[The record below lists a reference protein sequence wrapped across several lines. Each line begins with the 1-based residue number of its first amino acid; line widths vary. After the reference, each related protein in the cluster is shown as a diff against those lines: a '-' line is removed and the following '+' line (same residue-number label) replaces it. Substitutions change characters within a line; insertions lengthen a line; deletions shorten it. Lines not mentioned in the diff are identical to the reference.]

1 MTRKLQTLLQ
11 TLAVTAIF
19 GLITSLGYAQSG
31 NLSGSITD
39 FVTGE
44 QLPGATVLISELER
58 GAPADIDGNYEIQ
71 NIPVGT
77 YNVRYS
83 FIGYATLNQ
92 EVTSTEGDN
101 IVNIQLRP
109 DQTGLDEVVV
119 TGIASRTSKAI
130 SEVAVSRVDA
140 TQYTASQSYQDLS
153 QLISGKVAGVN
164 VQPTGGTVGAGIR
177 FNVRSGGGIGGSGQ
191 PVIYVD
197 GIRIDNSQLS
207 TFYVGG
213 QGTGTLADIN
223 MDEVESINFLKG
235 PAAAALYGTSGSN
248 GVVLITTKRGQALSG
263 AGSLSV
269 KVRTT
274 QGTSDYNRTETFDQ
288 FGSTEAIKD
297 VFKEGTLD
305 QKSISVAGGSE
316 FIRFYTSV
324 DQRNETGI
332 MNRNYMDRQNF
343 RANIDAF
350 PREDLTISVS
360 TGYAWNEVALPD
372 NDNNIV
378 GYLGNT
384 ILAGPGPDADGN
396 LAIGQNTFGFT
407 ALESIESIND
417 VSRTNRFLGSLSIQ
431 YRPIK
436 NFELNA
442 SVGFDGSDLRRDATV
457 PPGFFVVGPGT
468 IGERAIANRSNEQY
482 TYDISAR
489 YQYSVIEGLNATTTV
504 GSQLFDR
511 NVYSQNFTKQNFST
525 PLITNIGAGE
535 DFIAGDE
542 GFLNTREAGVFFEQ
556 SFNFEDTF
564 MLSFGGRQ
572 DFAAAIG
579 GDAPNIFYPKASAAV
594 RLDRALQLPSL
605 VNFLKVRAAYGE
617 TGLLPGFN
625 DGATRLWEAANS
637 AYGTGGVINFIGN
650 TQIKPERIKELE
662 LGVETELFNNSLSLD
677 LTYYSQKSED
687 SIIDFREAPSTGTA
701 NLIPFN
707 VGSIEGNGL
716 EAALSYT
723 PIQNRNTQL
732 TFNVTYSYQDTEVTS
747 LGGAQPIFDGFSL
760 NVIEEGIRRSEFY
773 VPRVIGV
780 LFDDDGLYAGVDA
793 TAEREAVGNPI
804 PVHSGSFSSSLQV
817 VKNLTAYIQFD
828 FAYDL
833 YVYNNTK
840 QFSILFRNLEEYE
853 ILRRQLGF
861 SAIGYESVEALE
873 VGTAAY
879 NEAAE
884 AYAAINPSY
893 DYNFIERADWLKLRE
908 LSITY
913 NFRDILSQF
922 GADAYVKDLSF
933 SVGGRNLWTSTKYS
947 GLDPEVN
954 FAGARS
960 LSRGQDF
967 LTLPTARQVYFTVSL
982 GF

>member
-1 MTRKLQTLLQ
+1 MNQKRHKIII
-11 TLAVTAIF
+11 TLAFSVLL
-19 GLITSLGYAQSG
+19 GLISTVGFAQNGS
-31 NLSGSITD
+31 LSGTITD
-39 FVTGE
+39 FVTGDN
-44 QLPGATVLISELER
+44 LPGATVLIVELER

-71 NIPVGT
+71 NIPVGAYT
-77 YNVRYS
+77 VRYS
-83 FIGYATLNQ
+83 FIGYTTVNA
-92 EVTSTEGDN
+92 EVTISAGEN
-101 IVNIQLRP
+101 INNVQLRP

-140 TQYTASQSYQDLS
+140 TQFTESQSYQDLS
-153 QLISGKVAGVN
+153 QLISGKVAGVS
-164 VQPTGGTVGAGIR
+164 VQPSGGTVGAGIR

-197 GIRIDNSQLS
+197 GIRIDNSQLN

-213 QGTGTLADIN
+213 QGTGTLADLN
-223 MDEVESINFLKG
+223 MDEVESVNFLKG

-288 FGSTEAIKD
+288 FGSTEAIKQ
-297 VFKEGTLD
+297 VFEDGSLD

-396 LAIGQNTFGFT
+396 LAIGQNPFGFT
-407 ALESIESIND
+407 ALESIEGIVD

-436 NFELNA
+436 NLELNA
-442 SVGFDGSDLRRDATV
+442 SVGFDGADLRRDATI
-457 PPGFFVVGPGT
+457 PPGNFVVGPGT

-489 YQYSVIEGLNATTTV
+489 YKYSIIEGLTATSTV

-525 PLITNIGAGE
+525 PLISNIGAGE
-535 DFIAGDE
+535 DFISGDE
-542 GFLNTREAGVFFEQ
+542 GFLNTREAGAYFEQ
-556 SFNFEDTF
+556 SFNYNDTYLF
-564 MLSFGGRQ
+564 SFGGRQ

-594 RLDRALQLPSL
+594 RLDKAVALPS
-605 VNFLKVRAAYGE
+605 VFNFLKFRAAYGE

-625 DGATRLWEAANS
+625 DGATRLWSATNS
-637 AYGTGGVINFIGN
+637 AYGTGGIIDFIGN
-650 TQIKPERIKELE
+650 TQIKPERVKEIE
-662 LGVETELFNNSLSLD
+662 FGVETEILDNSLSLD

-687 SIIDFREAPSTGTA
+687 SIIDFREAPSTGIS
-701 NLIPFN
+701 NQIPFN
-707 VGSIEGNGL
+707 VGSIEGSGI
-716 EAALSYT
+716 EAALTYT
-723 PIQNRNTQL
+723 PIQTKNTQL
-732 TFNVTYSYQDTEVTS
+732 SFGATYSYQDTEVTS
-747 LGGAQPIFDGFSL
+747 LGGAQAIFDGFSV
-760 NVIEEGIRRSEFY
+760 NVLEEGLRRSEFY
-773 VPRVIGV
+773 VPRVIGA
-780 LFDDDGLYAGVDA
+780 LFDEDGAYAGVDA
-793 TAEREAVGNPI
+793 TAEREAAGNPI
-804 PVHSGSFSSSLQV
+804 PVHSGSFTSTLQV
-817 VKNLTAYIQFD
+817 VKNLTAYVQFD

-833 YVYNNTK
+833 YVLNSTK
-840 QFSILFRNLEEYE
+840 QFAVLFRNLEEFE

-861 SAIGYESVEALE
+861 SAIGYENIEALE

-884 AYAAINPSY
+884 AYARISASY
-893 DYNFIERADWLKLRE
+893 DYNYIERADWIKLRE

-913 NFRDILSQF
+913 NFRDILAQY
-922 GADAYVKDLSF
+922 GADSYVKDLSF

-967 LTLPTARQVYFTVSL
+967 LTLPTARQIYFTVSL